1 MYEEMH
7 SVARDGSRLINS
19 SFPRFNVIDIDYL
32 VGLLT
37 PNNVYKTTK

>member
-7 SVARDGSRLINS
+7 NVARDGSMLINS
-19 SFPRFNVIDIDYL
+19 SFQKVHVIDIDYR

-37 PNNVYKTTK
+37 LNNI

>member
-7 SVARDGSRLINS
+7 NVATDGSRLINS
-19 SFPRFNVIDIDYL
+19 SFQKVHVTDIDYL

-37 PNNVYKTTK
+37 PNNV